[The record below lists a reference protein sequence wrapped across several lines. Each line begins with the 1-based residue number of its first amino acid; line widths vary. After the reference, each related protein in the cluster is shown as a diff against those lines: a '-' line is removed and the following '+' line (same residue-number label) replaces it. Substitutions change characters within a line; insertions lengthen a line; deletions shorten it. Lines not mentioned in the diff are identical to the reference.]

1 MKTKENQITVYWPG
15 SFFGAIHKT
24 EGTMIEHGTRPYAQY
39 RNVPFVKLVP
49 TGKRKPVMIQKDYK
63 PYLLILDGVGHPDPQ
78 DMFIDGDESSLGVT
92 SKISKYSSFDDRWET
107 DFDQIIDKHITE
119 SKPVVIADYRHTKGF
134 NS

>member
-24 EGTMIEHGTRPYAQY
+24 EGTMIEHGTHPYAQY
-39 RNVPFVKLVP
+39 KNVPFVKLVP
-49 TGKRKPVMIQKDYK
+49 AGKRKPVMIQKEYK
-63 PYLLILDGVGHPDPQ
+63 PYVLVLAGVGHPDPE
-78 DMFIDGDESSLGVT
+78 DMFQDTDDEMIRT
-92 SKISKYSSFDDRWET
+92 TKYSSFDDRWET
-107 DFDQIIDKHITE
+107 DFDQIIDKHIAE